1 MQQSSTGGPCANTRG
16 HSNAALFVQGHIL
29 APTGSTVTFGVGKE
43 MEKPRKKI
51 LGGAHKANQAESLA
65 YDPAPPTQVG
75 QLLLWQALYH
85 CNLWSIF
92 YPLWL
97 EV

>member
-43 MEKPRKKI
+43 MEKPRKKSWEEPTKLI
-51 LGGAHKANQAESLA
+51 RQKA
-65 YDPAPPTQVG
+65 
-75 QLLLWQALYH
+75 
-85 CNLWSIF
+85 
-92 YPLWL
+92 
-97 EV
+97 